1 MKTKVLTIKIALYEY
16 NEDGDVVALDNETAE
31 EAVSLITG
39 EGFIKD
45 YSIYDYEVNEEEIEV

>member
-16 NEDGDVVALDNETAE
+16 DEGGDVIALDNETVE

-39 EGFIKD
+39 GGFYKRL
-45 YSIYDYEVNEEEIEV
+45 

>member
-16 NEDGDVVALDNETAE
+16 NEDGDVVALDNETVE

-39 EGFIKD
+39 EGFYKGL
-45 YSIYDYEVNEEEIEV
+45 